1 MKLSNAIFVLTA
13 ALGALVLWLF
23 GASTEWISSGVM
35 VGLVGLGLGLIAVAW
50 IVRERVRNRQY
61 RRLREMRDSALW

>member
-1 MKLSNAIFVLTA
+1 MRLSNAIFILTA
-13 ALGALVLWLF
+13 ALGAMVLWLS
-23 GASTEWISSGVM
+23 GASIEWISSGVM
-35 VGLVGLGLGLIAVAW
+35 VGMGLGLIAVAW

>member
-1 MKLSNAIFVLTA
+1 MRLSNAIFVLTA
-13 ALGALVLWLF
+13 ALGALVLWLL
-23 GASTEWISSGVM
+23 GASIDWVSTGVS
-35 VGLVGLGLGLIAVAW
+35 VGLELGLIAVVW

>member
-1 MKLSNAIFVLTA
+1 MRLTNAIFVLTA
-13 ALGALVLWLF
+13 ALGALVLWLL
-23 GASTEWISSGVM
+23 GASGEWISSGVM
-35 VGLVGLGLGLIAVAW
+35 VGLGLGLIAVAW

>member
-1 MKLSNAIFVLTA
+1 MKLSTAIFVLTA
-13 ALGALVLWLF
+13 ALGALVLWLL
-23 GASTEWISSGVM
+23 GATTEWISSGVM
-35 VGLVGLGLGLIAVAW
+35 VGLGLGLIAVAW